1 MKMGTIIA
9 FFSVVLATT
18 NAKVAVGE
26 TIAELIARYGEPE
39 NGGVELTLGY
49 GAWKTKQVA
58 SAFFTLPAALGAG
71 R

>member
-18 NAKVAVGE
+18 NAKAAVGE

-49 GAWKTKQVA
+49 GA
-58 SAFFTLPAALGAG
+58 
-71 R
+71 